1 MAARKRQSP
10 ISTIDYTFSG
20 VDWSALPPE
29 SLQGFNPPTDVP
41 AVVPTGT
48 MTPAEAE
55 AAAAIALG
63 QPTGRPAV
71 GLDQPTGEPGDQ
83 GAEPIGEPSPVEEVT
98 PPAAIPAEPPAA
110 APPVPTPVTP
120 PPAAGPSQSA
130 IDYLNS
136 VLSDYFSGD
145 DLEAL
150 KKVAWTFLTENTQY
164 SDDQFLRSIRGT
176 TQYQTRF
183 AGNKKRLEAGL
194 PELTPAEYIG
204 LENTYRNTMQF
215 YNIPKEFYD
224 ETSDFQKLIEGNV
237 DPTELNQRVAR
248 GYAAVKQASPDV
260 IQQMKTLYG
269 VEESEL
275 AAYFLDPTRATTI
288 LTRRAEAAQ
297 TAAAARQGGI
307 QLQATLAETLAA
319 ENISPERIRQGAAT
333 VTQQA
338 QVRQALQAGEETIS
352 EEEALQAEFGLSEAA
367 AQRIRQRQRRRIA
380 EFEAGGGFAQTQTGI
395 TGLRTV
401 GQ

>member
-1 MAARKRQSP
+1 MSDMMSQAEIEAIAAMALGMPTGR
-10 ISTIDYTFSG
+10 TIPAT
-20 VDWSALPPE
+20 
-29 SLQGFNPPTDVP
+29 PPT
-41 AVVPTGT
+41 VVPTGT

-71 GLDQPTGEPGDQ
+71 DATVPVKPPAAPEP
-83 GAEPIGEPSPVEEVT
+83 T
-98 PPAAIPAEPPAA
+98 PPAAETPAEAPAA

-194 PELTPAEYIG
+194 SELTPAEYIG

-248 GYAAVKQASPDV
+248 GYAAVKQASSDV

-319 ENISPERIRQGAAT
+319 ENISPERVRQGAAT

>member
-1 MAARKRQSP
+1 MSDMMSQAEIEAIAAMALGMPTGRTTPA
-10 ISTIDYTFSG
+10 T
-20 VDWSALPPE
+20 
-29 SLQGFNPPTDVP
+29 PPT
-41 AVVPTGT
+41 VVPTGT

-71 GLDQPTGEPGDQ
+71 DATV
-83 GAEPIGEPSPVEEVT
+83 PVEPPAAPEPT
-98 PPAAIPAEPPAA
+98 PPAAETPAEAPAA

-248 GYAAVKQASPDV
+248 GYAAVKQASPEV

>member
-1 MAARKRQSP
+1 MAVRRRQSP
-10 ISTIDYTFSG
+10 VSTIDYTFSG

-29 SLQGFNPPTDVP
+29 ALEGFNPPSTTP
-41 AVVPTGT
+41 TAVPTGT

-55 AAAAIALG
+55 AAAAMALG

-71 GLDQPTGEPGDQ
+71 DATVPVGPPAAPEP
-83 GAEPIGEPSPVEEVT
+83 T
-98 PPAAIPAEPPAA
+98 PPAAETPAEAPAA
-110 APPVPTPVTP
+110 APPVPTPIT
-120 PPAAGPSQSA
+120 PPAAPKPSQSA
-130 IDYLNS
+130 VDYLNS
-136 VLSDYFSGD
+136 VLSDYFTGD

-150 KKVAWTFLTENTQY
+150 KNVAWSFLTENTQY

-176 TQYQTRF
+176 TQYQKRF
-183 AGNKKRLEAGL
+183 AGNTKRVEAGL

-204 LENTYRNTMQF
+204 LENSYRNIMRF
-215 YNIPKEFYD
+215 YNIPEEFYNATD
-224 ETSDFQKLIEGNV
+224 DFTKLIEGNV
-237 DPTELNQRVAR
+237 DPAELNQRVQR

-260 IQQMKTLYG
+260 IKQMETLYG
-269 VEESEL
+269 IDEAKL
-275 AAYFLDPTRATTI
+275 AAYFLDPTRATAI
-288 LTRRAEAAQ
+288 LTRQAEAAQ

-307 QLQATLAETLAA
+307 QLEASLAETIAA
-319 ENISPERIRQGAAT
+319 ENISPERVRQGAAT

-352 EEEALQAEFGLSEAA
+352 EQEALQAEFGLSEAA
-367 AQRIRQRQRRRIA
+367 AQRIRQRQRRRVS
-380 EFEAGGGFAQTQTGI
+380 EFEAGGGFVQTQAGV

>member
-1 MAARKRQSP
+1 MSDMMSQAEIEAIAAMALGMPTGR
-10 ISTIDYTFSG
+10 TIPAT
-20 VDWSALPPE
+20 
-29 SLQGFNPPTDVP
+29 PPT
-41 AVVPTGT
+41 VVPTGT

-71 GLDQPTGEPGDQ
+71 DATV
-83 GAEPIGEPSPVEEVT
+83 PVEPPAAPEPT
-98 PPAAIPAEPPAA
+98 PPAAETPAEAPAA

-319 ENISPERIRQGAAT
+319 ENISPERVRQGAAT

>member
-98 PPAAIPAEPPAA
+98 PPAA

-319 ENISPERIRQGAAT
+319 ENISPERVRQGAAT

>member
-1 MAARKRQSP
+1 MSDMMSQAEIEAIAAMALGMPTGRTTPA
-10 ISTIDYTFSG
+10 T
-20 VDWSALPPE
+20 
-29 SLQGFNPPTDVP
+29 PPT
-41 AVVPTGT
+41 VVPTGT

-71 GLDQPTGEPGDQ
+71 DATV
-83 GAEPIGEPSPVEEVT
+83 PVEPPAAPEPT
-98 PPAAIPAEPPAA
+98 PPAAETPAEAPAA

>member
-1 MAARKRQSP
+1 MSDIMSQAEIEAIAAMALGMPTGRTTPA
-10 ISTIDYTFSG
+10 T
-20 VDWSALPPE
+20 
-29 SLQGFNPPTDVP
+29 PPT
-41 AVVPTGT
+41 VVPTGT

-55 AAAAIALG
+55 AAAAMALG

-71 GLDQPTGEPGDQ
+71 DATVPVGPPAAPEP
-83 GAEPIGEPSPVEEVT
+83 T
-98 PPAAIPAEPPAA
+98 PPAAETPAEAPAA
-110 APPVPTPVTP
+110 APPVPAPIT
-120 PPAAGPSQSA
+120 PPAAPKPSQSA
-130 IDYLNS
+130 VDYLNS
-136 VLSDYFSGD
+136 VLSDYFTGD

-150 KKVAWTFLTENTQY
+150 KNVAWSFLTENTQY

-183 AGNKKRLEAGL
+183 AGNKKRVEAGL
-194 PELTPAEYIG
+194 PELSPAEYIG
-204 LENTYRNTMQF
+204 LENSYRNIMRF
-215 YNIPKEFYD
+215 YNIPEDFYNSTD
-224 ETSDFQKLIEGNV
+224 DFTKLIEGNV
-237 DPTELNQRVAR
+237 DPAELNQRVQR

-275 AAYFLDPTRATTI
+275 AAYFLDPTRATAI

-307 QLQATLAETLAA
+307 QLEASLAETIAA
-319 ENISPERIRQGAAT
+319 ENISPERVRQGAAT

-352 EEEALQAEFGLSEAA
+352 EQEALQAEFGLSEAA
-367 AQRIRQRQRRRIA
+367 AQRIRQRQRRRVS
-380 EFEAGGGFAQTQTGI
+380 EFEAGGGFVQTQAGV

>member
-1 MAARKRQSP
+1 MSDMMSQAEIEAIAAMALGMPTGR
-10 ISTIDYTFSG
+10 TIPAT
-20 VDWSALPPE
+20 
-29 SLQGFNPPTDVP
+29 PPT
-41 AVVPTGT
+41 VVPTGA

-71 GLDQPTGEPGDQ
+71 DATV
-83 GAEPIGEPSPVEEVT
+83 PVEPPAAPEPT
-98 PPAAIPAEPPAA
+98 PPAAETPAEAPAA

-319 ENISPERIRQGAAT
+319 ENISPERVRQGAAT

>member
-1 MAARKRQSP
+1 MSDMMSQAEIEAIAAMALGMPTGR
-10 ISTIDYTFSG
+10 TIPAT
-20 VDWSALPPE
+20 
-29 SLQGFNPPTDVP
+29 PPT
-41 AVVPTGT
+41 VVPTGA

-71 GLDQPTGEPGDQ
+71 DATV
-83 GAEPIGEPSPVEEVT
+83 PVEPPAAPEPT
-98 PPAAIPAEPPAA
+98 PPAAETPAEAPAA

-269 VEESEL
+269 VEDSEL

-319 ENISPERIRQGAAT
+319 ENISPERVRQGAAT

>member
-1 MAARKRQSP
+1 MAVRRRQSP
-10 ISTIDYTFSG
+10 VSTIDYTFSG

-29 SLQGFNPPTDVP
+29 ALEGFNPPATAP
-41 AVVPTGT
+41 TAVPTGT

-55 AAAAIALG
+55 AAAAMALG

-71 GLDQPTGEPGDQ
+71 DATV
-83 GAEPIGEPSPVEEVT
+83 PVEPPAAPEPT
-98 PPAAIPAEPPAA
+98 PPAAETPAEAPAA
-110 APPVPTPVTP
+110 APPVPAPIT
-120 PPAAGPSQSA
+120 PPAAPKPSQSA
-130 IDYLNS
+130 VDYLNS
-136 VLSDYFSGD
+136 VLADYFTGD

-150 KKVAWTFLTENTQY
+150 KNVAWSFLTENTQY

-183 AGNKKRLEAGL
+183 AGNKKRVEAGL
-194 PELTPAEYIG
+194 PELSPAEYIG
-204 LENTYRNTMQF
+204 LENNYRNIMRF
-215 YNIPKEFYD
+215 YNIPEEFYNATD
-224 ETSDFQKLIEGNV
+224 DFTKLIEGNV
-237 DPTELNQRVAR
+237 DPAELNQRVQR

-275 AAYFLDPTRATTI
+275 AAYFLDPTRATAI

-307 QLQATLAETLAA
+307 QLEASLAETIAA
-319 ENISPERIRQGAAT
+319 ENISPERVRQGAAT

-352 EEEALQAEFGLSEAA
+352 EQEALQAEFGLSEAA
-367 AQRIRQRQRRRIA
+367 AQRIRQRQRRRVS
-380 EFEAGGGFAQTQTGI
+380 EFEAGGGFVQTQAGV